1 MTLILWIH
9 RMNKLAIL
17 LYAVFLTACSSPPKP
32 PTVSGAQR
40 QPVNDAATEQ
50 MLALRVELSQA
61 QEKLKNQ
68 PTEPVVLVAPRAPVS
83 QTISVYFPY
92 NKASF
97 QPTPEQ
103 AAQLF
108 ALLQGNVRHVW
119 VRGRTDG
126 NRPNVADER
135 IALQRAIAAKNWL
148 IEQGVSSLN
157 VSVNYVSA
165 GDYIADN
172 LSEAGRAKNR
182 RVDIEIFNHPEGN
195 DV

>member
-1 MTLILWIH
+1 
-9 RMNKLAIL
+9 MNKLATL
-17 LYAVFLTACSSPPKP
+17 LCTVFLTACSSPPKP

-40 QPVNDAATEQ
+40 QPVNDAATKQ
-50 MLALRVELSQA
+50 MLALRVELALA
-61 QEKLKNQ
+61 QEKLKN
-68 PTEPVVLVAPRAPVS
+68 PPAHAMALTAPGTPVS
-83 QTISVYFPY
+83 QTISIYFPY

-103 AAQLF
+103 AAQLL

-126 NRPNVADER
+126 NRPSVADER

-148 IEQGVSSLN
+148 IEQGISSLN

-172 LSEAGRAKNR
+172 LSETGRAKNR
-182 RVDIEIFNHPEGN
+182 RVDIEIFNHPEEN